1 MVITVRSIQATSLT
15 LLLGLVFII
24 SAKAQTPIQSMSL
37 YKNVV
42 PEATLKQYPLLPY
55 KFVDLIKAI
64 PRNLPTTLDKVQK
77 LANNKLYITEKDGSL
92 IAYAQGPFRTLDGVV
107 IKEIG
112 GLVDDKNHSKVMNF
126 GMYLDLKQCVNSK
139 LLKRE
144 FGFSISGLESSDP
157 IPDALVYIYV
167 PDERSQFLI
176 EEYLDYPDCTI
187 GIGSMAFTSKND
199 KTEWINRVREYKTKQ
214 NKLH

>member
-1 MVITVRSIQATSLT
+1 MVITVRSIQATSLI
-15 LLLGLVFII
+15 LLLGLVFVS
-24 SAKAQTPIQSMSL
+24 SANAQNSTQSMPL
-37 YKNVV
+37 FKHAV
-42 PEATLKQYPLLPY
+42 PEVTLKQYPVLPY
-55 KFVDLIKAI
+55 KFTDLIKAL
-64 PRNLPTTLDKVQK
+64 PKSLPTTLDQVQK

-112 GLVDDKNHSKVMNF
+112 GLVDDKNYSKVMNF

-167 PDERSQFLI
+167 PDERRQFLI

-199 KTEWINRVREYKTKQ
+199 KKEWIERVREFKDKK
-214 NKLH
+214 NKVH